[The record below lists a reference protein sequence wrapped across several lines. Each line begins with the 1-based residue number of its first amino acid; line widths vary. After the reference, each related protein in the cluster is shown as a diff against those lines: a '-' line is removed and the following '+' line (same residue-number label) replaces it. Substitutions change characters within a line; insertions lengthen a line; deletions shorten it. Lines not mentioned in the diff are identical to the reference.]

1 MTFFARMTG
10 PNPVGLWLAFL
21 ALGLLAVA
29 WAGQA
34 YSLLDWDSAVELGLQ
49 NERFSND
56 LAERAWAHESW
67 GVAATDMLWPLP
79 LTLVA
84 LVGLARRRFVG
95 LAAGFMALRFDFSGN
110 GQSQGSFEQSTWSKQ
125 VLEMEVAIA
134 LAQEKGASWI
144 GLAGH
149 SLGAAIALLVAQRQA
164 AVSAVCRVAG
174 RVSATRPMHFLTSSQ
189 QERLDQTGQVAFVS
203 RGRQLSLNRDFFDD
217 ADRHD
222 LLAATRTLERPM
234 LVVHGDR
241 DEVIPVSEAELA
253 KATNPDQV
261 ELLIVPGG
269 DHMLARAEHQQ
280 QVARAVT
287 EWFCRQAGVSVAGTA
302 DGGSP

>member
-1 MTFFARMTG
+1 MEQQIQFDNHLGERLAGTLHQPDRL
-10 PNPVGLWLAFL
+10 PVG
-21 ALGLLAVA
+21 AVV
-29 WAGQA
+29 AGHCFTC
-34 YSLLDWDSAVELGLQ
+34 S
-49 NERFSND
+49 R
-56 LAERAWAHESW
+56 HT
-67 GVAATDMLWPLP
+67 GVLRQICKRLC
-79 LTLVA
+79 
-84 LVGLARRRFVG
+84 
-95 LAAGFMALRFDFSGN
+95 AAGFMALRFDFSGN
-110 GQSQGSFEQSTWSKQ
+110 GQSQGTFEQSTWSKQ
-125 VLEMEVAIA
+125 ILEMESAIA
-134 LAQEKGASWI
+134 LAQEKGAAWI

-174 RVSATRPMHFLTSSQ
+174 RVSATRPLHFLTSSQ
-189 QERLDQTGQVAFVS
+189 QERLAQTGQVDFIS

-253 KATNPDQV
+253 KATNPGRV
-261 ELLIVPGG
+261 ELVIVPGG
-269 DHMLARAEHQQ
+269 DHMLAQAEHQQ
-280 QVARAVT
+280 QVARTVT
-287 EWFCRQAGVSVAGTA
+287 EWFCRQAGGSVTGAD